1 MALAQMTFGHAER
14 GEGLDARPL
23 GPSEHAENRFASPF
37 VCIPMMVATRPLL
50 GALVRQAPSTA
61 DEPSDARRRFME
73 LAGGELDR
81 MYRLAGLI
89 LGSGPDAEDAGGEA
103 LLRGWQSAGSV
114 RSSDDVL
121 AWLDRILVN
130 VCRDRLRRRARVRF
144 IALTA
149 EHDRSG
155 PRDPF
160 VALADRDALIGAM
173 RDLPPDERIV
183 VVLHF
188 WADLTL
194 EAIATRLGW
203 PTGTVKSRLNRALGR
218 IRTALASTDAPR

>member
-1 MALAQMTFGHAER
+1 
-14 GEGLDARPL
+14 
-23 GPSEHAENRFASPF
+23 
-37 VCIPMMVATRPLL
+37 
-50 GALVRQAPSTA
+50 
-61 DEPSDARRRFME
+61 
-73 LAGGELDR
+73 

-89 LGSGPDAEDAGGEA
+89 LGSGPDAEDAVGET

-114 RSSDDVL
+114 RAPDEL
-121 AWLDRILVN
+121 QAWLDRILVN
-130 VCRDRLRRRARVRF
+130 ICRDRLRRRARVRF

-155 PRDPF
+155 PTDPF
-160 VALADRDALIGAM
+160 VELADRDALVGAM
-173 RDLPPDERIV
+173 RGLPPDERIV

-203 PTGTVKSRLNRALGR
+203 PTGTVKSRLSRGLSR
-218 IRTALASTDAPR
+218 IRTALASTEPPR